1 MHVIDTF
8 VNKVAPLIDMKFF
21 INHLNGSVGFDFIA
35 HHVCFI
41 FSFPS
46 SYPECLGNQNN
57 NVEVS
62 NKIPACTNTSVST
75 RC

>member
-8 VNKVAPLIDMKFF
+8 VNKVAPLINMKFF
-21 INHLNGSVGFDFIA
+21 INLNGSVGFDFIA

-46 SYPECLGNQNN
+46 SYPECLGNQIM
-57 NVEVS
+57 
-62 NKIPACTNTSVST
+62 K
-75 RC
+75 R